1 MKAEQLARAKA
12 WHDARTNKAKGGAAA
27 ASSSSSSS
35 SSFYAGMT
43 TTTTTPTQLS
53 VVRPP
58 LSTSQFAVGDKRKD
72 SERDRRKR
80 DGMAAIR
87 ALREARASTGL
98 ADGRTEKRKSP
109 PAMTNS
115 HNPPNRAFEAESAAR
130 TSTSASTSDSP
141 AMALS
146 FVEMD
151 AVNEHDGD
159 GGDIQDADGEINEDG
174 YIANEEDEED
184 DVNGD
189 RMTMD
194 ATSRTT
200 GVPSHPLG
208 EMAIHSNLVDADR
221 ADNHGHDGEA
231 NNDGDG

>member
-1 MKAEQLARAKA
+1 MPKRKADSPANGCVGDATNSPTPKKSKSEMKAEQLARAKA

-27 ASSSSSSS
+27 ASLSLSSS

-43 TTTTTPTQLS
+43 TTMTTPTQLS

-115 HNPPNRAFEAESAAR
+115 HDPPNRAFEAESAAR
-130 TSTSASTSDSP
+130 TSTSASMSDSP

-146 FVEMD
+146 FVEMGAVMETTVAAYARCLGGIASSNAPPLSDD
-151 AVNEHDGD
+151 ANVFHAPLQEGRDERIG
-159 GGDIQDADGEINEDG
+159 IQQ
-174 YIANEEDEED
+174 
-184 DVNGD
+184 
-189 RMTMD
+189 
-194 ATSRTT
+194 
-200 GVPSHPLG
+200 
-208 EMAIHSNLVDADR
+208 SNR
-221 ADNHGHDGEA
+221 
-231 NNDGDG
+231 

>member
-1 MKAEQLARAKA
+1 
-12 WHDARTNKAKGGAAA
+12 
-27 ASSSSSSS
+27 
-35 SSFYAGMT
+35 
-43 TTTTTPTQLS
+43 
-53 VVRPP
+53 
-58 LSTSQFAVGDKRKD
+58 
-72 SERDRRKR
+72 
-80 DGMAAIR
+80 MAAIR

-159 GGDIQDADGEINEDG
+159 GGDIQDADGEINEDR

-221 ADNHGHDGEA
+221 ADNHGHDGKA
-231 NNDGDG
+231 NDDDNRTGVNSTDMEVVLGGFVVNEEEYENDEDGDNRMTMDVISKTGVASHRPNEMEIQVDENADADAHAGTANSDAHDDIGSK

>member
-43 TTTTTPTQLS
+43 TMTTTPTQLS

-98 ADGRTEKRKSP
+98 ADGRTEKDCLP
-109 PAMTNS
+109 PLTLKV
-115 HNPPNRAFEAESAAR
+115 
-130 TSTSASTSDSP
+130 T
-141 AMALS
+141 
-146 FVEMD
+146 
-151 AVNEHDGD
+151 
-159 GGDIQDADGEINEDG
+159 IN
-174 YIANEEDEED
+174 
-184 DVNGD
+184 
-189 RMTMD
+189 
-194 ATSRTT
+194 
-200 GVPSHPLG
+200 
-208 EMAIHSNLVDADR
+208 
-221 ADNHGHDGEA
+221 
-231 NNDGDG
+231 